1 MPEEP
6 EAMKSEMRR
15 QLARQPFE
23 QKIRK
28 VAELIRLSRKFQ
40 AERIRENVSD
50 YPKSAFRNPK

>member
-1 MPEEP
+1 MNT
-6 EAMKSEMRR
+6 EMRR

-40 AERIRENVSD
+40 SERAREHASEH
-50 YPKSAFRNPK
+50 PKSAFRNPK